1 MRKPEFITAK
11 EAVDRIKS
19 ESTICTIGMTLVSAC
34 ESILKELESR
44 FLETGS
50 PNQLTYVHTCGQ
62 SDRKAGAVFHLAHEG
77 LTKRIIG
84 GHWGLCPKMMD
95 LISQNK
101 IEAYNLPQGQMAN
114 MFHSMALREPG
125 KISKVGIGTFI
136 DPRIEGGKMNDRTKP
151 LEDIVDVVKI
161 DGEEYLRYR
170 EIPIDTL
177 LIRGTYADENGN
189 ISTQEEAMVL
199 ELLPA
204 VMATKR
210 FGGQVICQVKQI
222 VKAGTISPKA
232 VVVPGVLVD
241 AVVVCEEPQTNHR
254 QTSSWYYDP
263 SYSGQAWAPESK
275 TEPIPL
281 NVRKVIGRRA
291 MMELEPDVVINVGT
305 GIPNDVIGAIIAE
318 ESISDDVTITVESGI
333 YGGVPAGGIDFGISK
348 NAQALIPHDRQFEY
362 YNGAGIDFTFMGAG
376 EMDESGNVNAT
387 KMGDKAPGAGG
398 FIDITAR
405 AKNVIFCSTFT
416 GKGLKVNF
424 GEDGLHILEE
434 GKIRKMVKKV
444 QQISYNGKIAG
455 DMKQNM
461 VYVTER
467 AVFRLTPEGP
477 MLVEIAKGIDLQ
489 KDILDQMDFKPL
501 IADDL
506 KYTDTR
512 IYMEEWSGLK
522 EIINKKR
529 QKEVKE

>member
-34 ESILKELESR
+34 ESILKELENR

-50 PNQLTYVHTCGQ
+50 PNQLTYMHTCGQ

-77 LTKRIIG
+77 LIKRIIG
-84 GHWGLCPKMMD
+84 GHWGLCPKMME
-95 LISQNK
+95 LISANK
-101 IEAYNLPQGQMAN
+101 VEAYNLPQGQMAN

-125 KISKVGIGTFI
+125 KISKVGLGTFI

-151 LEDIVDVVKI
+151 LEDIVDVVEI

-210 FGGQVICQVKQI
+210 FGGQVICQVKKV
-222 VKAGTISPKA
+222 VKAGTISPKE

-241 AVVVCEEPQTNHR
+241 AVVVCEEPEENHR

-263 SYSGQAWAPESK
+263 AYSGQAWAPESK

-318 ESISDDVTITVESGI
+318 ENISDDVTITVESGI
-333 YGGVPAGGIDFGISK
+333 YGGVPAGGIDFGISR

-376 EMDESGNVNAT
+376 EMDQEGNVNAT
-387 KMGDKAPGAGG
+387 RMGDKAPGAGG

-416 GKGLKVNF
+416 GKGLKVEFDEN
-424 GEDGLHILEE
+424 GLRIVEE
-434 GKIRKMVKKV
+434 GKIRKMVKAV

-455 DMKQNM
+455 ETGQNM

-467 AVFRLTPEGP
+467 AVFKLTPDGS
-477 MLVEIAKGIDLQ
+477 MLVEVAKGVDIQ

-501 IADDL
+501 IAKDL

-512 IYMEEWSGLK
+512 IYMETWGGLK
-522 EIINKKR
+522 EIIQNQR
-529 QKEVKE
+529 